1 MALSRKEAVKNIKL
15 GTRAREDYG
24 DLDVMKESLEKYG
37 QMHPIVV
44 TNDLELIAGGR
55 RLTAAILLGW
65 DEIEVKNFGDLTK
78 TEKLE
83 LELEENLIRK
93 DLTWQESVALKKSI
107 NELKKSQAIEK
118 GEKWT
123 NEDTSELLNESQSK
137 LAKDLELADA
147 VEKFPEITKCKT
159 KQEARTL
166 ARRKKS
172 AESRL
177 IQNALIPKE
186 MLSEGD
192 IYKIHKGDSREIL
205 KDIPDNTADLIIA
218 DPPYAIDFPSKERN
232 QQFIDTYG
240 DLLTDEIRQVMAIVE
255 PVMEECARI
264 LKPGGHLYLF
274 FGIQHYNS
282 FHSALELTWML
293 NIQSTPLFWIKS
305 SGENYKPY
313 HRYTVNY
320 ESFFFAWKH
329 KDENYKSG
337 QQKFEQKE
345 FSKPHV
351 STFENH
357 KLNKTKKEHPA
368 QKPLSLY
375 KDIIETS
382 SHKGDVVLDPF
393 LGSGISLTAAK
404 QLERRIIGVEMLD
417 DWYNLAL
424 NNVNNFESY
433 KEE

>member
-1 MALSRKEAVKNIKL
+1 MELSRKELVKNIKM
-15 GTRAREDYG
+15 GERAREDYG
-24 DLDVMKESLEKYG
+24 DLDSIKDSLERFG
-37 QMHPIVV
+37 QLHPIVV
-44 TNDLELIAGGR
+44 TDELVLISGGR
-55 RLTAAILLGW
+55 RLTAAMLLGW
-65 DEIEVKNFGDLTK
+65 DEIEVKNFGELTE

-93 DLTWQESVALKKSI
+93 DLTWQESVSLKKSI
-107 NELKKSQAIEK
+107 NELKKTQAIEK

-123 NEDTSELLNESQSK
+123 NEDTSELLDESSSK
-137 LAKDLELADA
+137 LAKDLELAEA

-166 ARRKKS
+166 SRRKKS
-172 AESRL
+172 AETRL

-186 MLSEGD
+186 MLSENEIFG
-192 IYKIHKGDSREIL
+192 IHKGDSREIL

-240 DLLTDEIRQVMAIVE
+240 DLLVDEIRQVMAIVE

-282 FHSALELTWML
+282 FRSALELTWML
-293 NIQSTPLFWIKS
+293 NVQSTPLFWIKS

-313 HRYTVNY
+313 HRFTVNY

-329 KDENYKSG
+329 KDEDSKKNFT
-337 QQKFEQKE
+337 QNE

-404 QLERRIIGVEMLD
+404 QLDRKIIGVEMLE
-417 DWYNLAL
+417 DWYQLAR
-424 NNVNNFESY
+424 NNVNNFADY

>member
-1 MALSRKEAVKNIKL
+1 MALSRKELVKNIKM

-24 DLDVMKESLEKYG
+24 DLEVIKDSLDKYG

-44 TNDLELIAGGR
+44 TDNLELVAGGR

-65 DEIEVKNFGDLTK
+65 DEIEVKQYGDLSE

-107 NELKKSQAIEK
+107 NELKKTIAIEK

-123 NEDTSELLNESQSK
+123 NEDTSELLNESTSK
-137 LAKDLELADA
+137 LAKDLELAEA

-186 MLSEGD
+186 MLSENEIFG
-192 IYKIHKGDSREIL
+192 IHKGDSREIL

-282 FHSALELTWML
+282 FYSALELTWML

-329 KDENYKSG
+329 KDEDNKK
-337 QQKFEQKE
+337 KFTQNE

-382 SHKGDVVLDPF
+382 SHPGDVVLDPF

-404 QLERRIIGVEMLD
+404 QLGRKIIGVEMLE
-417 DWYNLAL
+417 DWYQLAR
-424 NNVNNFESY
+424 NNVNNFADY

>member
-1 MALSRKEAVKNIKL
+1 MALSRKELVKNIKM

-24 DLDVMKESLEKYG
+24 DLEVIKDSLDKYG

-44 TNDLELIAGGR
+44 TDNLELVAGGR

-65 DEIEVKNFGDLTK
+65 DEIEVKQYGDLSE

-107 NELKKSQAIEK
+107 NELKKTIAIEK

-123 NEDTSELLNESQSK
+123 NEDTSELLNESSSK
-137 LAKDLELADA
+137 LAKDLELAEA
-147 VEKFPEITKCKT
+147 VEKFPEIAKCKT

-166 ARRKKS
+166 SRRKKS

-186 MLSEGD
+186 MLSENEIFG
-192 IYKIHKGDSREIL
+192 IHKGDSREIL

-240 DLLTDEIRQVMAIVE
+240 DLLVDEIRQVMAIVE

-282 FHSALELTWML
+282 FYSALELTWML
-293 NIQSTPLFWIKS
+293 NVQSTPLFWIKS

-329 KDENYKSG
+329 KDEDNKK
-337 QQKFEQKE
+337 KFTQNE

-382 SHKGDVVLDPF
+382 SHPGNVVLDPF

-404 QLERRIIGVEMLD
+404 QLDRKIIGVEMLE
-417 DWYNLAL
+417 DWYQLAR
-424 NNVNNFESY
+424 NNVNNFENY